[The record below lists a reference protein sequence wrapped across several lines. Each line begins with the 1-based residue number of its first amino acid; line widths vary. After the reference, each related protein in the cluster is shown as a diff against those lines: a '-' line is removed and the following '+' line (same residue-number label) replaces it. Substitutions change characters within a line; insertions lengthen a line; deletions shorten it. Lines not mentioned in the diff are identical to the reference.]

1 MYQNCK
7 PFRRKTYLI
16 RDNNEIVKMKNVAL
30 ITGGSRGIG
39 LGIAIQLAKSGF
51 DLAINGIRDESS
63 VDEPLE
69 SLRRA
74 GANVVYC
81 QGNVASSVDRKAVV
95 QKVRENFGKLNL
107 LVNNAGIA
115 PKERRDIL
123 ETSEES
129 FDDVLSTNL
138 KSTYFLSQLAANW
151 MIDQKKS
158 DAAFTGCIINVS
170 SISATVASVNRGE
183 YCVSK
188 AGVGMVTQLFA
199 VRLGELDIP
208 VFEVRPG
215 IISTDMTAGVKE
227 KYDKLIEGGL
237 TVQKRW
243 GNPADVGKV
252 VAALASG
259 SFPYSTGQVIMIDG
273 GLTIPRL

>member
-1 MYQNCK
+1 
-7 PFRRKTYLI
+7 
-16 RDNNEIVKMKNVAL
+16 MKKVAL

-39 LGIAIQLAKSGF
+39 LGIAQHLAAKGF
-51 DLAINGIRDESS
+51 DLVINGMR
-63 VDEPLE
+63 EPSAVKETLD
-69 SLRRA
+69 SLRQLGAETFYCRGDISSSQDRA
-74 GANVVYC
+74 RMLHEVKGHFGRLNV
-81 QGNVASSVDRKAVV
+81 
-95 QKVRENFGKLNL
+95 
-107 LVNNAGIA
+107 LVNNAGVA
-115 PKERRDIL
+115 PKERRDVL

-129 FDDVLSTNL
+129 FDYVVGTNL
-138 KSTYFLSQLAANW
+138 KGNYFLTQAAANW
-151 MIDQKKS
+151 MVEEKKAW
-158 DAAFTGCIINVS
+158 AAFEACIINVS

-188 AGVGMVTQLFA
+188 AGLSMVTQLFA
-199 VRLGELDIP
+199 VRLGEFGIP

-227 KYDKLIEGGL
+227 KYDRLIEGGL

-243 GNPADVGKV
+243 GLPDDVGKA

-259 SFPYSTGQVIMIDG
+259 DFPYSTGHVIMVDG